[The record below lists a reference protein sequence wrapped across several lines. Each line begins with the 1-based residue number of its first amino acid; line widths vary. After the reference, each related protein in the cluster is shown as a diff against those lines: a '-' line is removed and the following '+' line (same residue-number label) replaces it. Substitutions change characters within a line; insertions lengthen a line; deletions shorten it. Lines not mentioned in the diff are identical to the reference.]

1 MSEEKEKIALP
12 KGGRLISDFIADVIK
27 IFETKARNRLFYRH
41 DIKSIVKISKI
52 KYENINFIGFETLE
66 PNSFITILE
75 EYAVPGYW
83 NWNNKTNQMDFVEK
97 SLSNQIA
104 KIVLESEEFKSSLL
118 QINKIFYVPVP
129 MVHNNCLT
137 FPKKGYDIRF
147 KSWTLNNSPEIKEM
161 TLEEAK
167 KILDDIFKEFCF
179 KDEQDKSNAIAGLLT
194 PFLRGLYIEN
204 GTRTPIFFYIGN
216 RERVGKDYC
225 AANTGIVYEGFALE
239 EPPIKDDDE
248 LRKKILSV
256 FINGRKRFHSSNN
269 KGFLNSSILESVST
283 AKVWSDRL
291 LGKNENLVFNND
303 LELSLSGNVGI
314 SYTPDL
320 ANRSIFVRLFLDIE
334 DANTRK
340 FENPNLHGFVYKNR
354 ARILS
359 ALYTL
364 IADWYKKGCPAGSI
378 AFASYPEWA
387 EICGGIMEN
396 ANYANPC
403 KRIDNV
409 LYEGDSETTEMKI
422 FFDLCYGEFG
432 ERVVKIEDLR
442 NLAEM
447 NEIFTYID
455 FNEMKGK
462 KVFGM
467 KIGKY
472 MGRILNDIRLVE
484 INEKQQGAKKEVK
497 FVKI

>member
-1 MSEEKEKIALP
+1 MSKKEKIALP
-12 KGGRLISDFIADVIK
+12 KGGRLVSSFITDVIK
-27 IFETKARNRLFYRH
+27 IFKTKARHKLFYRQ
-41 DIKSIVKISKI
+41 DIKNIVKISKI
-52 KYENINFIGFETLE
+52 KYDNINFIGFETLE

-75 EYAVPGYW
+75 EYATPGYW
-83 NWNNKTNQMDFVEK
+83 NYDTKTSDFIFVKK

-104 KIVLESEEFKSSLL
+104 RIVLESEEFKSSLL
-118 QINKIFYVPVP
+118 QISRIFYVPVP
-129 MVHNNCLT
+129 ILYNNCLT
-137 FPKKGYDIRF
+137 LPKKEYDARF
-147 KSWTLNNSPEIKEM
+147 RSWTLNNSPEIKEM
-161 TLEEAK
+161 SLDESK
-167 KILDDIFKEFCF
+167 KILDEIFKEFCF
-179 KDEQDKSNAIAGLLT
+179 KDMQDKSNAIAGLLT
-194 PFLRGLYIEN
+194 PFLRGFYEDD

-216 RERVGKDYC
+216 RERVGKDYL
-225 AANTGIVYEGFALE
+225 AAITGIVYEGFALE
-239 EPPIKDDDE
+239 EPPISDDNE

-269 KGFLNSSILESVST
+269 KGFLNSSILESIST

-291 LGKNENLVFNND
+291 LGKNENLVFDND

-320 ANRSIFVRLFLDIE
+320 ANRSIFIRLFLDIE
-334 DANTRK
+334 DANARE
-340 FENPNLHGFVYKNR
+340 FENPNLHGFIYKNR

-364 IADWYKKGCPAGSI
+364 IADWHKKDCPAGSV

-387 EICGGIMEN
+387 EICGGVMEN
-396 ANYANPC
+396 AGYKNPC
-403 KRIDNV
+403 IRCESV
-409 LYEGDSETTEMKI
+409 LYEGDSETTEMKM
-422 FFDLCYGEFG
+422 FFDLCYSEFG
-432 ERVVKIEDLR
+432 DRIVKIEDLR
-442 NLAEM
+442 TLAEM

-484 INEKQQGAKKEVK
+484 QNEKQQGAKKEVR
-497 FVKI
+497 FMKI